1 MCTMNNTSLTADQ
14 IALNEYIAQ
23 ENAAFDARMKAEGAT
38 WWSTYAL
45 TAVDLAEY
53 GVFNIEQ
60 FKAHREENERLCAA
74 KEERK
79 NWYAG
84 E

>member
-1 MCTMNNTSLTADQ
+1 MINRNTTLTADQ
-14 IALNEYIAQ
+14 FALNEYIAQ
-23 ENAAFDARMKAEGAT
+23 ENAAFDARMKAEGAA
-38 WWSTYAL
+38 WWTTYAL

-79 NWYAG
+79 NSYYC
-84 E
+84 

>member
-1 MCTMNNTSLTADQ
+1 MLFRS
-14 IALNEYIAQ
+14 
-23 ENAAFDARMKAEGAT
+23 T

-60 FKAHREENERLCAA
+60 FKAHREENDRLCAA
-74 KEERK
+74 KEDRK
-79 NWYAG
+79 NSYGW
-84 E
+84 

>member
-1 MCTMNNTSLTADQ
+1 MNNNTSLTADQ

-23 ENAAFDARMKAEGAT
+23 ENAAFEARAKAEGAT
-38 WWSTYAL
+38 WWCSYAL
-45 TAVDLAEY
+45 TAVDLADY

-60 FKAHREENERLCAA
+60 FKAHREENERLCNA
-74 KEERK
+74 KEDRK